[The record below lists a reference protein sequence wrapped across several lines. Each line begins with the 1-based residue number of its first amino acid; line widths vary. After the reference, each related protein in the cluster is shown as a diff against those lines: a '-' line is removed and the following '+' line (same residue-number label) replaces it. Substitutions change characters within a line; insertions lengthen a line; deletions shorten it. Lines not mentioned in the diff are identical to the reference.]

1 MIPKKIHYC
10 WFGGADKP
18 KSVKKCISRRKSIF
32 LISSTSVSKYIPPF
46 FDKNIDFL

>member
-18 KSVKKCISRRKSIF
+18 KSVKKMYIKLEKVLSR
-32 LISSTSVSKYIPPF
+32 L
-46 FDKNIDFL
+46 